1 MICKIV
7 FIQIN
12 MERCQIDSAKYV
24 VLVGLLSLHHRRVC
38 MHTRFPTFPRIK
50 EIITAFHN
58 NLQDCGCIY
67 ASRSRRCSD
76 LRYPIIIEPLI
87 NVIAVQNIRVKSDTV
102 SIVPSHLVNV

>member
-1 MICKIV
+1 
-7 FIQIN
+7 
-12 MERCQIDSAKYV
+12 MERCLIDSAKYV

-38 MHTRFPTFPRIK
+38 MHTRFPAFPRIK

-58 NLQDCGCIY
+58 NLQDCGCVY